1 MPKFKVK
8 RGSTWVDMTAMCDVS
23 FLLLTFFILT
33 AKFRPAEIVPITTP
47 TSRAENAVAE
57 DMVTFSI
64 DKDGKAYMAIGKPE
78 RKTQIIEK
86 LVALSQNKYGNIDE
100 NTQKLFTRLELV
112 GVPIQQLPQ
121 AVKRST
127 AELTEMRVA
136 GQLSGIPMDST
147 NNQLGD
153 WVQAV
158 RYVYA
163 ETDKLSNPPVA
174 IKGDRASNIKGIK
187 RLIEIFKEKDVYK
200 YKLVTSLENKVEK

>member
-1 MPKFKVK
+1 MPRFKVK

-33 AKFRPAEIVPITTP
+33 AKFRPTEIVQITTP
-47 TSRAENAVAE
+47 TSRAENKVDE

-64 DKDGKAYMAIGKPE
+64 DKDGKAYMSIGKPE
-78 RKTQIIEK
+78 RKTQIIDK
-86 LVALSQNKYGNIDE
+86 LISLTQNKYGNIDD
-100 NTQKLFTRLELV
+100 NTKKLFTRLELI
-112 GVPIQQLPQ
+112 GVPVQLLPQ
-121 AVKRST
+121 VVKRST

-136 GQLSGIPMDST
+136 GQLTGIPMDST

-174 IKGDRASNIKGIK
+174 IKGDRESSIKGIK
-187 RLIEIFKEKDVYK
+187 RMIDIFKENDVYK
-200 YKLVTSLENKVEK
+200 YKLVTSLENKIDK

>member
-64 DKDGKAYMAIGKPE
+64 DKDGKAYMSIGKPE

-86 LVALSQNKYGNIDE
+86 LVSLSQNKYGNIDE

>member
-8 RGSTWVDMTAMCDVS
+8 RGSTGVDMTAMCDVS

-64 DKDGKAYMAIGKPE
+64 DKDGKAYMSIGKPE

-86 LVALSQNKYGNIDE
+86 LVSLSQNKYGNIDE

>member
-64 DKDGKAYMAIGKPE
+64 DKDGKAYMSIGKPE

-86 LVALSQNKYGNIDE
+86 LVSLSQNKYGNIDE

-112 GVPIQQLPQ
+112 SVRIQQLPQ

>member
-33 AKFRPAEIVPITTP
+33 AKFRPTEIVQITTP
-47 TSRAENAVAE
+47 TSRAENKVDE
-57 DMVTFSI
+57 DMVTFSV
-64 DKDGKAYMAIGKPE
+64 DKDGKAYMSIGKPE
-78 RKTQIIEK
+78 RKTQIIDE
-86 LVALSQNKYGNIDE
+86 LISLTQNKYGNIDD
-100 NTQKLFTRLELV
+100 NTKKLFTRLELV
-112 GVPIQQLPQ
+112 GVPVQLLPQ
-121 AVKRST
+121 VVKRST

-136 GQLSGIPMDST
+136 GQLTGIPMDST

-163 ETDKLSNPPVA
+163 KTDKLSNPPVA
-174 IKGDRASNIKGIK
+174 IKGDKESSIKGIK
-187 RLIEIFKEKDVYK
+187 RLIDIFKEKDVYK
-200 YKLVTSLENKVEK
+200 YKLVTSLENKIDN

>member
-8 RGSTWVDMTAMCDVS
+8 RGSTWVDMTAICDVS

-64 DKDGKAYMAIGKPE
+64 DKDGKAYMSIGKPE

-86 LVALSQNKYGNIDE
+86 LVSLSQNKYGNIDE

>member
-86 LVALSQNKYGNIDE
+86 LVSLSQNKYGNIDE

-174 IKGDRASNIKGIK
+174 IKDDRASNIKGIK

>member
-86 LVALSQNKYGNIDE
+86 LVSLSQNKYGNIDE